1 MSTIMGMLAVAGGWL
16 LFGAVFCGVGSWF
29 FRAPADDRMS
39 WADCFW
45 AGLVTAT
52 FLLLAVNLVLGIG
65 VAVVAVIGVLGLGSL
80 WLNRRAIVP
89 PFAQI
94 RRWWMW
100 LPLGLALAW
109 LANRALEAPLWYDSG
124 LYHFTLIR
132 WANEHA
138 LPFGLGNLHGRLAF
152 NQSFFVYVAFLNR
165 LPLAGF
171 GHNLANSL
179 ILAAVLLTC
188 GEAYGD
194 RSGTDRR
201 RWLALAFGL
210 VAVFWMIAARRFGIY
225 LSDPSP
231 DQTVFL
237 LELVVARYALS
248 AGDPLGEPRQ
258 RERARTLVMLLL
270 GLLITLKL
278 SALVFALV
286 LGGFVFWSG
295 RRIAPALAPKASPGA
310 GLVVLWGMI
319 FWTLRGV
326 VSSGYLV
333 YPVVQTGLP
342 VSWKIPPAITVGEA
356 SAVKSWARAPG
367 QNFETVLASWQW
379 LGPWWKANLSRWDFV
394 VPLFLVSV
402 ALVIILVTLAKR
414 WRQPGRTPEH
424 FALLAVATASGA
436 SLAFWFASAPDAR
449 FMGAAAYLLPL
460 AWLEISFA
468 TWNTRAAP
476 RAAAI
481 TLGALGLLLIAVCF
495 GTRPGWIT
503 VPPEHLAQP
512 IPVAKMAV
520 HQTDSGLR
528 VWVPEQGD
536 LSWDA
541 PLPCTPYF
549 HPELQ
554 LREGRLFDEFR
565 LKASD
570 RPRPNP

>member
-1 MSTIMGMLAVAGGWL
+1 MSTILGMLAVAGSWL
-16 LFGAVFCGVGSWF
+16 IFGAVFCGVGSWF
-29 FRAPADDRMS
+29 FRASTDDRIS

-45 AGLVTAT
+45 TGLVTAT
-52 FLLLAVNLVLGIG
+52 FLLLAVNLILGIG
-65 VAVVAVIGVLGLGSL
+65 VAVVTVMGVLGLGSL
-80 WLNRRAIVP
+80 WVNRGAIAP
-89 PFAQI
+89 PFAKI
-94 RRWWMW
+94 RRWWRW
-100 LPLGLALAW
+100 LPLGLILVW
-109 LANRALEAPLWYDSG
+109 LTNQALESPLWYDSG

-138 LPFGLGNLHGRLAF
+138 LPLGLGNLHGRLAF

-188 GEAYGD
+188 VEAHGD

-210 VAVFWMIAARRFGIY
+210 VAVFWTVAARRFGIH

-231 DQTVFL
+231 DQAVFL
-237 LELVVARYALS
+237 IELVVARYALS
-248 AGDPLGEPRQ
+248 AFDPLGEPRQ
-258 RERARTLVMLLL
+258 RERARDLVVLLL
-270 GLLITLKL
+270 GYLITLKL
-278 SALVFALV
+278 SALFFALV

-295 RRIAPALAPKASPGA
+295 RRTTPASTPKASLGA
-310 GLVVLWGMI
+310 WLVVLGGLI
-319 FWTLRGV
+319 FWTLRGI

-342 VSWKIPPAITVGEA
+342 VSWKIPPAITVDEA
-356 SAVKSWARAPG
+356 SAVKGWARAPG
-367 QNFETVLASWQW
+367 QAYETVLASWQW
-379 LGPWWKANLSRWDFV
+379 LGPWWKANLARWDFV
-394 VPLFLVSV
+394 APLALVGL
-402 ALVIILVTLAKR
+402 ALVIMLVTLIARRR
-414 WRQPGRTPEH
+414 WPAPPPKP
-424 FALLAVATASGA
+424 FAPLAVATASGA

-460 AWLEISFA
+460 ALWEISFA
-468 TWNTRAAP
+468 TWKTRAAQ

-481 TLGALGLLLIAVCF
+481 SLVALGLLLAAVCLA
-495 GTRPGWIT
+495 TQPGWIT
-503 VPPEHLAQP
+503 APRGCLTQP

-520 HQTDSGLR
+520 RQTDSGLR

-554 LREGRLFDEFR
+554 FRAGPLFDEFR
-565 LKASD
+565 LKA
-570 RPRPNP
+570 PK

>member
-1 MSTIMGMLAVAGGWL
+1 
-16 LFGAVFCGVGSWF
+16 
-29 FRAPADDRMS
+29 
-39 WADCFW
+39 
-45 AGLVTAT
+45 
-52 FLLLAVNLVLGIG
+52 
-65 VAVVAVIGVLGLGSL
+65 
-80 WLNRRAIVP
+80 
-89 PFAQI
+89 
-94 RRWWMW
+94 
-100 LPLGLALAW
+100 
-109 LANRALEAPLWYDSG
+109 
-124 LYHFTLIR
+124 
-132 WANEHA
+132 
-138 LPFGLGNLHGRLAF
+138 
-152 NQSFFVYVAFLNR
+152 
-165 LPLAGF
+165 
-171 GHNLANSL
+171 
-179 ILAAVLLTC
+179 
-188 GEAYGD
+188 
-194 RSGTDRR
+194 
-201 RWLALAFGL
+201 
-210 VAVFWMIAARRFGIY
+210 
-225 LSDPSP
+225 
-231 DQTVFL
+231 
-237 LELVVARYALS
+237 
-248 AGDPLGEPRQ
+248 
-258 RERARTLVMLLL
+258 MLLL

-449 FMGAAAYLLPL
+449 FLGAAAYLLPL
-460 AWLEISFA
+460 ALLEISFA
-468 TWNTRAAP
+468 AWNPRSAQ

-481 TLGALGLLLIAVCF
+481 SWGALGLLLIAVCL

-503 VPPEHLAQP
+503 APPKRLAQP

>member
-1 MSTIMGMLAVAGGWL
+1 MLAVAGGWL

-29 FRAPADDRMS
+29 FRVPPDDSIS

-45 AGLVTAT
+45 AGLATAT
-52 FLLLAVNLVLGIG
+52 FLLLAVNLILGIG
-65 VAVVAVIGVLGLGSL
+65 VAVVAVIGALGLGSL
-80 WLNRRAIVP
+80 WLNHRAIVP

-94 RRWWMW
+94 RRWWLW
-100 LPLGLALAW
+100 LPLGVALAW
-109 LANRALEAPLWYDSG
+109 LANRALESPLWYDSG

-138 LPFGLGNLHGRLAF
+138 LPLGLGNLHGRLAF

-179 ILAAVLLTC
+179 LLAAVLLT
-188 GEAYGD
+188 GVEAYGD
-194 RSGTDRR
+194 RGGTERR
-201 RWLALAFGL
+201 RWLALVFGL
-210 VAVFWMIAARRFGIY
+210 AAVFWTIVARRFGIH

-237 LELVVARYALS
+237 IELVVARYALS
-248 AGDPLGEPRQ
+248 AFDPLGEPRQ
-258 RERARTLVMLLL
+258 RERASTLVVLLL
-270 GLLITLKL
+270 GYLITLKL
-278 SALVFALV
+278 SALFFALV
-286 LGGFVFWSG
+286 LGGFVFWS
-295 RRIAPALAPKASPGA
+295 RRRTAPAPMPQVSLCAW
-310 GLVVLWGMI
+310 LVVLGGMF
-319 FWTLRGV
+319 FWTLRGI

-342 VSWKIPPAITVGEA
+342 VSWKIPPALTIDEA
-356 SAVKSWARAPG
+356 QAVKSWARAPG
-367 QNFETVLASWQW
+367 QAYETVLASWDW

-394 VPLFLVSV
+394 APLALAGI
-402 ALVIILVTLAKR
+402 ALVILLVTLVAR
-414 WRQPGRTPEH
+414 WRWRLAPTPEY
-424 FALLAVATASGA
+424 FAPLAVAAASGA

-460 AWLEISFA
+460 ALLEICFA
-468 TWNTRAAP
+468 TWNARAAQW
-476 RAAAI
+476 AAAI
-481 TLGALGLLLIAVCF
+481 SLAALSLLLAAVCL
-495 GTRPGWIT
+495 GTQPGWIT

-512 IPVAKMAV
+512 IPVAKMVV
-520 HQTDSGLR
+520 HQTDAGLR

-554 LREGRLFDEFR
+554 FREGRPFDEFR
-565 LKASD
+565 LNAAK
-570 RPRPNP
+570 

>member
-1 MSTIMGMLAVAGGWL
+1 MLAVAGGWL
-16 LFGAVFCGVGSWF
+16 LFGAVFCGLGSWF
-29 FRAPADDRMS
+29 FRAPADDRIAWS
-39 WADCFW
+39 DCFW
-45 AGLVTAT
+45 AGLATAT
-52 FLLLAVNLVLGIG
+52 FLLLAINLVTG
-65 VAVVAVIGVLGLGSL
+65 VSAVVASAIIVLGLGSL
-80 WLNRRAIVP
+80 WRNRGAIAP
-89 PFAQI
+89 PRVKI
-94 RRWWMW
+94 RRWWLW
-100 LPLGLALAW
+100 LPLGLVLVW
-109 LANRALEAPLWYDSG
+109 LANRALESPLWYDSG

-132 WANEHA
+132 WANESA

-179 ILAAVLLTC
+179 LLAAVLLTC
-188 GEAYGD
+188 VEAHAE
-194 RSGTDRR
+194 RSGTGHR
-201 RWLALAFGL
+201 RWLPLAFGL
-210 VAVFWMIAARRFGIY
+210 VTVFWMLAARRFGIH

-231 DQTVFL
+231 DLAVFL
-237 LELVVARYALS
+237 VEIVVARYALS
-248 AGDPLGEPRQ
+248 AFDPLGEPRQ
-258 RERARTLVMLLL
+258 RERARTLVVLLL
-270 GLLITLKL
+270 GYLITLKL

-286 LGGFVFWSG
+286 LGGLVCWSG

-310 GLVVLWGMI
+310 WLVVLWGLI

-342 VSWKIPPAITVGEA
+342 VSWRIPPAITVDEA

-367 QNFETVLASWQW
+367 QPFATVLASWQW
-379 LGPWWKANLSRWDFV
+379 LGPWWKANLTRWDFV
-394 VPLFLVSV
+394 APLFLVSV
-402 ALVIILVTLAKR
+402 ALVILLVTLVTR
-414 WRQPGRTPEH
+414 WRRPGRRPEH

-468 TWNTRAAP
+468 TWNTRAAQW
-476 RAAAI
+476 AAAI
-481 TLGALGLLLIAVCF
+481 SLGVLGLLLTAVCL
-495 GTRPGWIT
+495 GTQPGWIT

-554 LREGRLFDEFR
+554 LREGKLFDEFR

-570 RPRPNP
+570 